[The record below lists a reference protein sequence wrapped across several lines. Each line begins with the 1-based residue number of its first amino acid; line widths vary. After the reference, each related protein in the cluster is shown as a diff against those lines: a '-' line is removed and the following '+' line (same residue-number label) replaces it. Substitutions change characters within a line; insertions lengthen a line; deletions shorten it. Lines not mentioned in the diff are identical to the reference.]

1 MRTFLLIVLLV
12 LTVVLVSAGGAT
24 WYLLRSPERAVSALE
39 WALASFTSLRL
50 EWQEPQ
56 LDLGAG
62 TLRASELHLLHQT
75 ENVAPLV
82 SILDLDARFQWRE
95 LLTGR
100 MTSARLTADNLV
112 IYAAGSEQ
120 EKDPSPAT
128 WLRYAR
134 WLPGQLAIG
143 GVHLITR
150 QQTDMWI
157 FPLRNLEGKRQN
169 ASSYRL
175 QAQGD
180 EAGEPL
186 AMNLYLYAL
195 RSEQGLRGLQMRGE
209 FHATA
214 SSRLA
219 IVEGELLGGVEDFS
233 YDFSVNIALPDIKYL
248 LTRFPRAP
256 DVAGALAIQG
266 RMHGDLDGFTLSD
279 ARFRLH
285 NPPAYEF
292 VASGELVYAVGG
304 ETRLDA
310 SATGEM
316 AKLED
321 LVDWIALDL
330 SSLGGAS
337 AEARVSGAIGNL
349 AVDRF
354 VLQTR
359 HANGLTVALD
369 GSLGPGVLAGH
380 APRSSNRLALTLGGP
395 SLSVLAPWL
404 GELPVDPGPWTLQA
418 GLTGDDEAL
427 RLDDIAAEFGEAGN
441 LRLLASG
448 RVGKIALEQPITATS
463 VSDIAISLRAAAPDL
478 ATLKQWFDLPLPA
491 AHSLT
496 ASARL
501 GGTGNRLLLHAG
513 KARLQGSD
521 LKMKIADLQA
531 ILQGGETWQLAQ
543 LDGALSASLS
553 DTSALSQYVENKI
566 PSLGPVRATALV
578 ELQNGAIGL
587 ADINAAITSEDLQLR
602 ATGRIPVIRTGAGT
616 ALALQ
621 LEKLDTVGLV
631 QTLRED
637 YAYAEPLGHLAGSA
651 GLEEDQGAWNLVNV
665 DLQSAGSEVFA
676 LAVRGELSDLTGFPR
691 ADAVLALESDDS
703 AWLRGLMGINL
714 PSLSADLH
722 SQTQRGQ
729 VRVQGEVRSGKTGL
743 SLDTTI
749 LHDGQQPQRLDL
761 TVSSPEVVL
770 TDLGLEDQGHE
781 VAGTEDDTRRN
792 PLERLIESLPGYP
805 LSLRLDLGAIRGA
818 TSSLDGVQVEI
829 SGENRQYLL
838 RQLNILYGGAAAEFR
853 GLIDLQARPPAITLG
868 GQALALQLT
877 GLVNDLGIDTDIKG
891 SLNLRGGLTAR
902 GADADAWLASLQ
914 GSVAV
919 ALENAV
925 IQGAAYDVLATDLL
939 AWLYSGAAL
948 EKSTHVTCTM
958 AKFALVEGIAT
969 TDSIYVESPR
979 MIASGEGS
987 LDLVQQTLDITLVP
1001 RSKNRLIQIPS
1012 SVTLKGPMK
1021 SPRTLVSPITATAN
1035 ASAEALM
1042 LVPALALKLFG
1053 IKLGPEQTE
1062 HPCKAALGK

>member
-12 LTVVLVSAGGAT
+12 LAVVLASAGGAT
-24 WYLLRSPERAVSALE
+24 WYLMRSPERAVSALE
-39 WALASFTSLRL
+39 WAIGSFTSLRL
-50 EWQEPQ
+50 EWQHPQ

-62 TLRASELHLLHQT
+62 ILRASEIHLLHKT
-75 ENVAPLV
+75 ADVAPLV
-82 SILDLDARFQWRE
+82 SILNLDARFQWRE
-95 LLTGR
+95 LVAGR
-100 MTSARLTADNLV
+100 MTSARLSADNLV
-112 IYAAGSEQ
+112 IYAAGSAQ

-128 WLRYAR
+128 WLRYVR
-134 WLPGQLAIG
+134 WLPDQLAVG

-150 QQTDMWI
+150 QQTDMWV
-157 FPLRNLEGKRQN
+157 FPLRNLKGKRQN
-169 ASSYRL
+169 ANRYQL

-195 RSEQGLRGLQMRGE
+195 RSERGLRGLQMRGE

-219 IVEGELLGGVEDFS
+219 IVEGELLGGVEEFS
-233 YDFSVNIALPDIKYL
+233 YDFSVNIALPDIDYL
-248 LTRFPRAP
+248 LKRFPRAP

-266 RMHGDLDGFTLSD
+266 RMRGNLDGFTLSD
-279 ARFRLH
+279 TRFRLH

-292 VASGELVYAVGG
+292 VASGELDHAVGG

-359 HANGLTVALD
+359 HANGLNVALD

-380 APRSSNRLALTLGGP
+380 APRSSNQLAVTLGGP
-395 SLSVLAPWL
+395 TLSVLTPWL

-418 GLTGDDEAL
+418 SLTGDDEAL
-427 RLDDIAAEFGEAGN
+427 RLDDIAAEFGEAGDIQ
-441 LRLLASG
+441 LLASG
-448 RVGKIALEQPITATS
+448 RVGRIALEQPITAAS
-463 VSDIAISLRAAAPDL
+463 ISDIAISLQAAAPDL
-478 ATLKQWFDLPLPA
+478 SVLKQWFELPLPT
-491 AHSLT
+491 AHSFT

-501 GGTGNRLLLHAG
+501 GGSGNRPVLRDG

-521 LKMKIADLQA
+521 LDLELTDLQA
-531 ILQGGETWQLAQ
+531 TVQGGETWQLTQ
-543 LDGALSASLS
+543 LHGALAASLS
-553 DTSALSQYVENKI
+553 DTSALSQYVEKSV

-578 ELQNGAIGL
+578 ELQNGVIGL
-587 ADINAAITSEDLQLR
+587 SDINAAITGENLQLR
-602 ATGRIPVIRTGAGT
+602 AAGRIPVIRTGAGT
-616 ALALQ
+616 ALTLQ

-631 QTLRED
+631 QTVREG
-637 YAYAEPLGHLAGSA
+637 YAYGEPLGHLAGSA
-651 GLEEDQGAWNLVNV
+651 GLQESQGAWNLLNI
-665 DLQSAGSEVFA
+665 DLQSSDSDVFA
-676 LAVRGELSDLTGFPR
+676 FSLKGELKDLAGFPR
-691 ADAVLALESDDS
+691 ADATLTVESADS
-703 AWLRGLMGINL
+703 GWLQGLVGISL
-714 PSLSADLH
+714 PALSANLH

-729 VRVQGEVRSGKTGL
+729 VRVQGDVRSGDTSL

-749 LHDGQQPQRLDL
+749 LHDGQQPLGVNL
-761 TVSSPEVVL
+761 SVSSPEVVL
-770 TDLGLEDQGHE
+770 TDLGLENRDQE
-781 VAGTEDDTRRN
+781 AAEAEDATRRN
-792 PLERLIESLPGYP
+792 PLERLIESLPSYP
-805 LSLRLDLGAIRGA
+805 LSLRLDLGTIRGA
-818 TSSLDGVQVEI
+818 TSGLDGVQVEI

-838 RQLNILYGGAAAEFR
+838 RQLNILYDGAAAEFR
-853 GLIDLQARPPAITLG
+853 GLIDLKARPPAITLG

-902 GADADAWLASLQ
+902 GADAEAWLASLQ

-919 ALENAV
+919 ALEDAV

-958 AKFALVEGIAT
+958 AKFTLVEGIAT

-979 MIASGEGS
+979 MIASGKGS
-987 LDLVQQTLDITLVP
+987 LNLVEQTLDITLVP

-1042 LVPALALKLFG
+1042 LVPGLAMKLFG